1 MLKKL
6 VLCSILALSLTGAAQ
21 ASVRDAVRDAVRD
34 DGFGL
39 HLTYPAIHTHKGSV
53 NNTLNKFVR
62 FYVDDAIRV
71 YESNLYDEVY
81 MNYDVTYED
90 KQYVSVLLSTTFQ
103 KRALAHPE
111 NREFAF
117 ILDKKTGERAD
128 LSRLVPRRKE
138 LVKDLKAGK
147 LVLLSGKN
155 KKVLY
160 DDSFVPEKDSDNY
173 FLTKDGHI
181 AVLYGRGELAP
192 SYMGS
197 TYVVLPATLK

>member
-6 VLCSILALSLTGAAQ
+6 ILSSILALSVTGAAH
-21 ASVRDAVRDAVRD
+21 AAVSDAVRD

-39 HLTYPAIHTHKGSV
+39 HLTYPAIHTHKGSTM
-53 NNTLNKFVR
+53 NTLNKFVR

-111 NREFAF
+111 NKEYAF

-128 LSRLVPRRKE
+128 LSRLVPSRKE

>member
-1 MLKKL
+1 
-6 VLCSILALSLTGAAQ
+6 
-21 ASVRDAVRDAVRD
+21 
-34 DGFGL
+34 
-39 HLTYPAIHTHKGSV
+39 
-53 NNTLNKFVR
+53 
-62 FYVDDAIRV
+62 
-71 YESNLYDEVY
+71 

-111 NREFAF
+111 NKEYAF

-128 LSRLVPRRKE
+128 LSRLVPSRKE

-147 LVLLSGKN
+147 LILLSGKN

>member
-6 VLCSILALSLTGAAQ
+6 ILSSILALSVTGAAH
-21 ASVRDAVRDAVRD
+21 AAVSDAVRD

-39 HLTYPAIHTHKGSV
+39 HLTYPAIHTHKGSTM
-53 NNTLNKFVR
+53 NTLNKFVR

-71 YESNLYDEVY
+71 YEGNMYDEVY

-90 KQYVSVLLSTTFQ
+90 ARYVSVVISTTFQ
-103 KRALAHPE
+103 KHSLAHPE
-111 NREFAF
+111 NREYAF

-128 LSRLVPRRKE
+128 LSRLLPNHKE
-138 LVKDLKAGK
+138 LVKALKEEK

-160 DDSFVPEKDSDNY
+160 DDSFMPEKASENY
-173 FLTKDGHI
+173 FLTKDGHVAI
-181 AVLYGRGELAP
+181 LYDRGELAP

-197 TYVVLPATLK
+197 TYVVLPDTLK

>member
-6 VLCSILALSLTGAAQ
+6 ILSSILALSVTGAAH
-21 ASVRDAVRDAVRD
+21 AAVSDAVRD

-39 HLTYPAIHTHKGSV
+39 HLTYPAIHTHKGSTM
-53 NNTLNKFVR
+53 NTLNKFVR

-111 NREFAF
+111 NREYAF

-128 LSRLVPRRKE
+128 LSRLVPSRKE

>member
-6 VLCSILALSLTGAAQ
+6 ILSSILALSVTGAAH
-21 ASVRDAVRDAVRD
+21 AAVSDAVRD

-39 HLTYPAIHTHKGSV
+39 HLTYPAIHTHKGSTM
-53 NNTLNKFVR
+53 NTLNKFVR

-128 LSRLVPRRKE
+128 LSRLVPSRKE

>member
-81 MNYDVTYED
+81 MNYDVTYEN

-111 NREFAF
+111 NKEYAF
-117 ILDKKTGERAD
+117 ILDKKTGEKAD
-128 LSRLVPRRKE
+128 LSRLVPSRKE

>member
-6 VLCSILALSLTGAAQ
+6 ILSSILALSVTGAAH
-21 ASVRDAVRDAVRD
+21 AAVSDAVRD

-39 HLTYPAIHTHKGSV
+39 HLTYPAIHTHKGSTM
-53 NNTLNKFVR
+53 NTLNKFVR

-71 YESNLYDEVY
+71 YESNIYDEVY

-111 NREFAF
+111 NKEYAF

-128 LSRLVPRRKE
+128 LSRLVPSRKE

>member
-21 ASVRDAVRDAVRD
+21 ASVRDAVRD

-111 NREFAF
+111 NKEYAF

-128 LSRLVPRRKE
+128 LSRLVPSRKE
-138 LVKDLKAGK
+138 LVKDIKAGK

>member
-21 ASVRDAVRDAVRD
+21 ASVRD

-111 NREFAF
+111 NKEYAF
-117 ILDKKTGERAD
+117 ILDKKTGEKAD
-128 LSRLVPRRKE
+128 LSRLVPSRKE

-147 LVLLSGKN
+147 LLLLSGKN